1 MFVGDVARRVACSLR
16 LLGSSSLREIKV
28 FHVEGI
34 LWERR
39 ERVRSADRRLM
50 HLCARERCECGP
62 CLISTCDRV
71 GEKYMYILW
80 VPRGSMDEV
89 YR

>member
-1 MFVGDVARRVACSLR
+1 MSFVGDVARRVACFLR

-28 FHVEGI
+28 RGEYIMG
-34 LWERR
+34 

-62 CLISTCDRV
+62 CLISTRDRV
-71 GEKYMYILW
+71 EEKYILW
-80 VPRGSMDEV
+80 VLRGFMDEV